1 MPSVRKSSSK
11 KITIHY
17 SEKGSGFIFDH
28 EDGSVYLL
36 NTSVTY
42 IYGLLNQGMTLMEVI
57 DKVSTEFCVDRGA
70 IAEEIT
76 EFAAELSQL
85 DLVRQ

>member
-36 NTSVTY
+36 NTSGTY